1 MRLLEP
7 GIPENQG
14 FIGGTEEGQGQGRSC
29 KVRLGS
35 PYLSK
40 AKTSPSELVHSRR
53 KMATG

>member
-7 GIPENQG
+7 GIPKNQG

-40 AKTSPSELVHSRR
+40 AKTSPSGQSGNR
-53 KMATG
+53 KAS